1 MRKGVKTMNNFV
13 VQAMYA
19 EEMAKSMLEQ
29 TLHFAKLQGFDV
41 QTVGDEIV
49 LTEKSENGDE

>member
-1 MRKGVKTMNNFV
+1 MDNFMS
-13 VQAMYA
+13 QAMCA